1 MNIPRIMI
9 AAPSSGSGKTLIS
22 CGLLGAL
29 KNKGINIKAFKCGP
43 DYIDPMFLKTVAGV
57 PAENIDLYLAGKE
70 KMTKLFIEASKDTE
84 LALIEGVMGLYDGL
98 GGISSKGSAYDIA
111 RTSKTPVIMV
121 VDAQKTGFS
130 IAALIR
136 GFLSYDED
144 ELIKGV
150 ILNRI
155 SRGFYEKIKPVIE
168 NETGLKVLGRFSK
181 NEKLGFDSRYLG
193 LMLPGEVFDVKNK
206 LKAAA
211 LQAEDEI
218 DIEAVIGIAKSA
230 EEIDETKICT
240 DDIFEGYN
248 GLTLAVARDEAFCF
262 YYDANI
268 RMFEKAG
275 INIKYFSPLRD
286 SKLPENADGILIGG
300 GYPELYTDELEAN
313 ITMRESIKKALDDK
327 IPSLAECGGFMY
339 LHKEIDGKKMVGAI
353 DARAVKKDRLVRF
366 GYKEIK
372 GDSGMFL
379 KKGAVIRAHEFHYY
393 DSTDN
398 GDSCVAVKA
407 LTKESERCMH
417 EAPEHFWG
425 FPHLYYPS
433 APCFIRRF
441 MDEMKKY
448 HISEVD

>member
-1 MNIPRIMI
+1 
-9 AAPSSGSGKTLIS
+9 
-22 CGLLGAL
+22 
-29 KNKGINIKAFKCGP
+29 
-43 DYIDPMFLKTVAGV
+43 
-57 PAENIDLYLAGKE
+57 
-70 KMTKLFIEASKDTE
+70 
-84 LALIEGVMGLYDGL
+84 
-98 GGISSKGSAYDIA
+98 
-111 RTSKTPVIMV
+111 MV
-121 VDAQKTGFS
+121 VDAGKTGFS

-155 SRGFYEKIKPVIE
+155 SKGFYEKIKSVIE
-168 NETGLKVLGRFSK
+168 KETGLKVLGRFSK

-206 LKAAA
+206 LEEAA
-211 LQAEDEI
+211 LQAEKEI

-230 EEIDETKICT
+230 EEIDETEVCA

-286 SKLPENADGILIGG
+286 GKLPENADGILIGG

-313 ITMRESIKKALDDK
+313 ITMRESIKNAIDK
-327 IPSLAECGGFMY
+327 KMPSLAECGGFMY

-353 DARAVKKDRLVRF
+353 DAKAVKKDRLVRF

-393 DSTDN
+393 ESTDN

-433 APCFIRRF
+433 APCFIRHF

-448 HISEVD
+448 HISKVD